1 MPELLTKDEPAIVE
15 TPEPE
20 DELHAWA
27 REHVAKVRRVRTH
40 VAAYLVGM
48 LLLTPLWALIEWADN
63 GDFERLSFD
72 EVGET
77 GTWEPWIL
85 YVGLIWGLIVAIE
98 AAKTYF
104 DRPTT
109 EVEIER
115 EVERVRSGRR

>member
-1 MPELLTKDEPAIVE
+1 MPELLTKDEPAATE
-15 TPEPE
+15 APE
-20 DELHAWA
+20 DELHTWA
-27 REHVAKVRRVRTH
+27 REHVAKVRRVKTH

-63 GDFERLSFD
+63 GAFERLSFD
-72 EVGET
+72 EVGAQ

-85 YVGLIWGLIVAIE
+85 FVGLIWGLIVAIE

-109 EVEIER
+109 EAEIDR
-115 EVERVRSGRR
+115 EVRRIQSRR